1 MTPSPV
7 HVDAARVRAEWSPAG
22 ELLLWGDVLV
32 IVHGPVAD
40 IRALLTRALD
50 LSIPKGEDE

>member
-1 MTPSPV
+1 MTAPV
-7 HVDAARVRAEWSPAG
+7 SLDAARTTPEWSPAG

-32 IVHGPVAD
+32 ILHGAVAD